1 MTRSSS
7 AGDHGFVP
15 CGIDLV
21 INWCKKSEGGGKP
34 YCFPTFFHRCL
45 NDPTF
50 PHAYYLCITRARTLE
65 DPLKRQMI
73 RLMYN
78 FFVVQKELFLERRKE
93 SCNICEI
100 SEKLS

>member
-1 MTRSSS
+1 MFS
-7 AGDHGFVP
+7 
-15 CGIDLV
+15 
-21 INWCKKSEGGGKP
+21 N
-34 YCFPTFFHRCL
+34 FFHRCL

-78 FFVVQKELFLERRKE
+78 FFVVQKELFLERKE